1 MSMETELKKIAN
13 NLQQLTDA
21 MVALSAVIQVH
32 NPVVVPEGAAGLVQ
46 VDMTK
51 TVAPVE
57 GAVEIVTAEADTT
70 VVDINKNIEVQT
82 ELPPLT
88 MAEANAELQRL
99 VGVIGDGGDSIR
111 ALLKRHNALSLNQIP
126 AEKYAALITEAQAL
140 PAQTA

>member
-32 NPVVVPEGAAGLVQ
+32 NPVVVPETEAGLTEVGMGSTQ
-46 VDMTK
+46 ETIQ
-51 TVAPVE
+51 
-57 GAVEIVTAEADTT
+57 GTAEADTT
-70 VVDINKNIEVQT
+70 VVDINKNVEVQT

-99 VGVIGDGGDSIR
+99 VVVIGDGGESIR
-111 ALLKRHNALSLNQIP
+111 NLLKSHNAITLNQIP
-126 AEKYAALITEAQAL
+126 AEKYAAIIAEAQEL
-140 PAQTA
+140 PVKTA